1 MLKNM
6 SSLITNYFDKLIYK
20 LREVLVGV
28 YMFPGLNFERT
39 LKLLLHYI

>member
-6 SSLITNYFDKLIYK
+6 SSLIANYFDKLIYK

-28 YMFPGLNFERT
+28 YMVPGLNYERT
-39 LKLLLHYI
+39 LNLPLHYI